1 MIRMTTPLIA
11 PPIMAIVDIVLVLV
25 VVAIVSKKMMKNN
38 VTNIVVYSFL
48 SLATISKICKS
59 LLYYIII

>member
-25 VVAIVSKKMMKNN
+25 VVAIVSKKNDEK
-38 VTNIVVYSFL
+38 
-48 SLATISKICKS
+48 
-59 LLYYIII
+59 